1 MTISNPTGRKPP
13 IQGEKMITKKEFDKA
28 VYQVQREMVHDDD
41 LNCTAR
47 LMVPLI
53 GSIFASKMC
62 DILFDE
68 EKEDK

>member
-1 MTISNPTGRKPP
+1 
-13 IQGEKMITKKEFDKA
+13 MITKKEFDKA
-28 VYQVQREMVHDDD
+28 VYHVQREMVHDDD
-41 LNCTAR
+41 LNGTAR

-62 DILFDE
+62 DILFGE